1 LTSPNLRL
9 KTATE
14 SGRRKAIDRQ
24 FIQAFEGP
32 KGRSELFEIVG
43 FDFERPGLES
53 VEYEVIY
60 RGTRYVALTM
70 GEASIVACD
79 FAGDNRF
86 LRPVLPSPPR
96 HRIFN

>member
-1 LTSPNLRL
+1 
-9 KTATE
+9 
-14 SGRRKAIDRQ
+14 
-24 FIQAFEGP
+24 
-32 KGRSELFEIVG
+32 
-43 FDFERPGLES
+43 
-53 VEYEVIY
+53 
-60 RGTRYVALTM
+60 M